1 MNTIALLWL
10 VFLFGPPVMALVSGA
25 ACGVSC
31 SRCTSGGVR
40 LRYAPPRSMGIGL
53 VIGLAGVVLNVIV
66 AVLLF
71 FWVAYATAGEGD
83 DWVTPGE
90 SIVAGAAMVVATV
103 ATWVLGESLILR
115 RRR

>member
-10 VFLFGPPVMALVSGA
+10 VFLFDPPVMALLSGA
-25 ACGVSC
+25 ARGVSC

-40 LRYAPPRSMGIGL
+40 LRYALPRSMGIGL
-53 VIGLAGVVLNVIV
+53 VIGLAGVALNVIV

-83 DWVTPGE
+83 DWVTPGA
-90 SIVAGAAMVVATV
+90 SIVAVAAMVVATV